1 MVETEAQALERP
13 GMEGACVPEGL
24 SFTRDAGR
32 SENRTL
38 NFVFPDTKSSR
49 GSSHVFPP
57 VLANQKVFVPVS
69 GGTTLSWGCAVGSSA
84 PLAPSCADLGQR

>member
-1 MVETEAQALERP
+1 
-13 GMEGACVPEGL
+13 MEGACVPEGL

-49 GSSHVFPP
+49 GSRHVFPP

-69 GGTTLSWGCAVGSSA
+69 GGTPLSWGVCCGVLCTPGSQ
-84 PLAPSCADLGQR
+84 LC